1 VQKQEKNYWS
11 LQMASEEDEIIN
23 SLILNGGL
31 EVAALDEDTGEML
44 YSFTPKIEKL
54 MPDLYKEH
62 LQTVNSEVMNL
73 WEKGFLNL
81 DLFASDPIITIT
93 EKALNKE
100 EIEGLSKQERWS
112 LFEIIR
118 LLQRKV

>member
-1 VQKQEKNYWS
+1 
-11 LQMASEEDEIIN
+11 MASEEDKIIDD
-23 SLILNGGL
+23 LILNGGL

-44 YSFTPKIEKL
+44 YSFTPKIQEL
-54 MPDLYKEH
+54 MPDLYDEH
-62 LQTVNSEVMNL
+62 IRGVNSEVMNL

-81 DLFASDPIITIT
+81 DLFVKDPIITIT
-93 EKALNKE
+93 AKALNKE
-100 EIEGLSKQERWS
+100 GIQGLSKQERWS

>member
-1 VQKQEKNYWS
+1 
-11 LQMASEEDEIIN
+11 MASEEDKIIDN
-23 SLILNGGL
+23 LILNGGL

-44 YSFTPKIEKL
+44 YSFTPKIQEL
-54 MPDLYKEH
+54 MPELYDEH
-62 LQTVNSEVMNL
+62 IRGVNSEVMNL

-81 DLFASDPIITIT
+81 DLFEKDPIITIT
-93 EKALNKE
+93 PKALNKE
-100 EIEGLSKQERWS
+100 EIQGLSKQERWS

>member
-1 VQKQEKNYWS
+1 
-11 LQMASEEDEIIN
+11 MASEEDKIIDD
-23 SLILNGGL
+23 LILNGGL

-44 YSFTPKIEKL
+44 YSFTPKIQEL
-54 MPDLYKEH
+54 MPDLYDEH
-62 LQTVNSEVMNL
+62 IKGVNSEVMNL

-81 DLFASDPIITIT
+81 DIFVKDPIITIT
-93 EKALNKE
+93 AKALNKE
-100 EIEGLSKQERWS
+100 EIQGLSKQERWS

>member
-1 VQKQEKNYWS
+1 
-11 LQMASEEDEIIN
+11 MASEEDEIIN
-23 SLILNGGL
+23 SLILSGGL
-31 EVAALDEDTGEML
+31 EVAALDEDTGEIL

-62 LQTVNSEVMNL
+62 LQSVNSEVMNL

-93 EKALNKE
+93 NKALNKE

-118 LLQRKV
+118 LLQRKI

>member
-1 VQKQEKNYWS
+1 
-11 LQMASEEDEIIN
+11 MASEEDKIIDD
-23 SLILNGGL
+23 LILNGGL

-44 YSFTPKIEKL
+44 YSFTPKIQEL
-54 MPDLYKEH
+54 MPDLYDEH
-62 LQTVNSEVMNL
+62 IRGVNSEVMNL

-81 DLFASDPIITIT
+81 DLFVKDPIITIT
-93 EKALNKE
+93 AKALNKE
-100 EIEGLSKQERWS
+100 EIQGLSKQERWS